1 MSRLGAQ
8 ATHLSGLGVEKIL
21 AVGGLSGGCCGL
33 GPRGGLLGRGG
44 CRRGGRVS
52 VAGGD
57 VDRGDGWVVFVA
69 SMFATA
75 PAVAVRRSRAGAVVA
90 RRGLRRLPT

>member
-44 CRRGGRVS
+44 RQRGGRGRCRWPEEEEEAAAKS
-52 VAGGD
+52 PE
-57 VDRGDGWVVFVA
+57 VV
-69 SMFATA
+69 
-75 PAVAVRRSRAGAVVA
+75 P
-90 RRGLRRLPT
+90 